1 MKLLHVSLFLSL
13 VLLAGCSPAISI
25 METQVSPTETPI
37 SMTSTPETQIA
48 SALEAGFRFSSYGP
62 QFNPGPEYWASVG
75 EEMAAK
81 IADAK
86 PAALWIVGILDGEG
100 TYLNFGCETADPNI
114 RCAFV
119 DMNEQTLT
127 LFDEKGFDVWLQ
139 VEPGNASVDELI
151 DIVLNQYKHHP
162 SVVGFGVDVEWY
174 QSTNGPEGEPISDEV
189 AKRWVEKV
197 RAQNPNYRLFLKHWD
212 HAWMPPT
219 YRDGIFFIDD
229 SQQFE
234 SFDAMVKEFKEW
246 SNAFAP
252 APVGF
257 QYGYPADRPWW
268 QGLQDPPREIGQAIL
283 ENAPNTTGLFW
294 VDFTVLDIF
303 PPK

>member
-1 MKLLHVSLFLSL
+1 MKLPHIHLLLSL
-13 VLLAGCSPAISI
+13 LLAGCTSGISV
-25 METQVSPTETPI
+25 ETQANPTETSI
-37 SMTSTPETQIA
+37 SMTNMPEAQPNLT
-48 SALEAGFRFSSYGP
+48 LEAGFRFSSYGP

-81 IADAK
+81 LDDAK
-86 PAALWIVGILDGEG
+86 PSALWIVGILDGEG
-100 TYLNFGCETADPNI
+100 SYLNFGCETADPNI
-114 RCAFV
+114 RCAYV

-151 DIVLNQYKHHP
+151 DIVLDQYKHHP

-174 QSTNGPEGEPISDEV
+174 QSTNGPEGEPVSDEV
-189 AKRWVEKV
+189 AKRWVDKI
-197 RAQNPNYRLFLKHWD
+197 QMHNPSYRLFLKHWD
-212 HAWMPPT
+212 KNWMPPT
-219 YRDGIFFIDD
+219 YREGIFFIDD

-234 SFDAMVKEFKEW
+234 SFDTMVEEFREW
-246 SNAFAP
+246 GNAFAP

-268 QGLQDPPREIGQAIL
+268 QDLQDPPQDIGQAIL
-283 ENAPNTTGLFW
+283 DNVPNTKGLFW

>member
-1 MKLLHVSLFLSL
+1 MKILHLSLFLSL
-13 VLLAGCSPAISI
+13 MLAGCSTATP
-25 METQVSPTETPI
+25 ETQASPSETPI
-37 SMTSTPETQIA
+37 SMTSTPQTQP
-48 SALEAGFRFSSYGP
+48 SLALEAGFRFSSYGP

-75 EEMAAK
+75 EEMAANFT
-81 IADAK
+81 DAK

-100 TYLNFGCETADPNI
+100 TYLNFDCKAADPNI
-114 RCAFV
+114 RCAYV

-139 VEPGNASVDELI
+139 VESGNANVDELI
-151 DIVLNQYKHHP
+151 DIVLNQYKQHP

-189 AKRWVEKV
+189 AKRWVEKI
-197 RAQNPNYRLFLKHWD
+197 RKHNPKYRLFLKHWD
-212 HAWMPPT
+212 QAWMPPAV
-219 YRDGIFFIDD
+219 RDGIFFIDD

-234 SFDAMVKEFKEW
+234 SFEAMVSEFTAW
-246 SNAFAP
+246 GNAFAP

-268 QGLQDPPREIGQAIL
+268 QGLQDPPTEIGQTIL
-283 ENAPNTTGLFW
+283 ENVPNTKGLFW

>member
-1 MKLLHVSLFLSL
+1 MKLLHMSLFLSL
-13 VLLAGCSPAISI
+13 MLAGCSTATSA
-25 METQVSPTETPI
+25 ETQASPIEI
-37 SMTSTPETQIA
+37 LVSMTSTPETQPIPT
-48 SALEAGFRFSSYGP
+48 LEAGFRFSSYGP

-75 EEMAAK
+75 EEMAEK
-81 IADAK
+81 FTDAK

-100 TYLNFGCETADPNI
+100 TYLNFDCKAADPNI
-114 RCAFV
+114 RCAYV

-139 VEPGNASVDELI
+139 VEPGNANVDELI

-189 AKRWVEKV
+189 AKRWVEKI
-197 RAQNPNYRLFLKHWD
+197 RKHNPNYRLFLKHWD
-212 HAWMPPT
+212 QTWMPPT

-229 SQQFE
+229 SQQFD
-234 SFDAMVKEFKEW
+234 SFDAMVNEFTAW
-246 SNAFAP
+246 GNAFAP

-268 QGLQDPPREIGQAIL
+268 QGMQDPPKAIGQAIL
-283 ENAPNTTGLFW
+283 ESTPNATGLFW

>member
-1 MKLLHVSLFLSL
+1 MKILHMSLFLSL
-13 VLLAGCSPAISI
+13 MLTGCSTATSVD
-25 METQVSPTETPI
+25 TQASPSETPI
-37 SMTSTPETQIA
+37 SMTSTPETQPNL
-48 SALEAGFRFSSYGP
+48 ALEAGFRFSSYGP

-81 IADAK
+81 FTDAK

-100 TYLNFGCETADPNI
+100 TYLNFDCKAADPNI
-114 RCAFV
+114 RCAYV

-139 VEPGNASVDELI
+139 VEPGNANVDELI
-151 DIVLNQYKHHP
+151 DIVLNQYKQHP

-189 AKRWVEKV
+189 AKRWVEKI
-197 RAQNPNYRLFLKHWD
+197 RKHNPNYRLFLKHWD
-212 HAWMPPT
+212 QAWMPPT
-219 YRDGIFFIDD
+219 YRDGVFFIDD

-234 SFDAMVKEFKEW
+234 SFEAMVSEFTAW
-246 SNAFAP
+246 GNAFAP

-268 QGLQDPPREIGQAIL
+268 QGLQDPPTEIGQTIL
-283 ENAPNTTGLFW
+283 ENVPNTKGLF
-294 VDFTVLDIF
+294 
-303 PPK
+303 

>member
-1 MKLLHVSLFLSL
+1 MKLLHMSLFLSL
-13 VLLAGCSPAISI
+13 MLAGCSPATS
-25 METQVSPTETPI
+25 MGTQANPTETPI
-37 SMTSTPETQIA
+37 SMTSTPETQ
-48 SALEAGFRFSSYGP
+48 SSLALEAGFRFSSYGP

-75 EEMAAK
+75 GEMAAK
-81 IADAK
+81 FAEAK
-86 PAALWIVGILDGEG
+86 PAALWIVGTLDGDG
-100 TYLNFGCETADPNI
+100 TYLNFDCKAADPNI
-114 RCAFV
+114 RCAYV

-139 VEPGNASVDELI
+139 VEPGNANVDELI

-189 AKRWVEKV
+189 AKRWVEKI
-197 RAQNPNYRLFLKHWD
+197 RKHNPKYRLFLKHWD
-212 HAWMPPT
+212 QAWMPPT
-219 YRDGIFFIDD
+219 VRDGIFFIDD

-234 SFDAMVKEFKEW
+234 SFEAMVNEFTAW
-246 SNAFAP
+246 GNAFAP

-268 QGLQDPPREIGQAIL
+268 QGLQDPPTDIGQAIL
-283 ENAPNTTGLFW
+283 EHVSNTKGLFW